1 MSNTNPRYTLYCA
14 PNTYAMGVHAILEET
29 GADYRIEWVKLFA
42 DVPDPAFIA
51 ASPHG
56 RVPALVGPDGAVF
69 ESGAM
74 ALYLAEKYP
83 EAKLLI
89 EAGDSRRGRFLQWMH
104 YLASTLQPDVTL
116 QFHPEFYCQDE
127 CTKAALKQAALN
139 RLDKVLQVIDE
150 ALNPGPWFFG
160 DRLTV
165 VDFCFAMQAVWPQI
179 YPGSIR
185 DYPNISDMVD
195 RFIARSSARK
205 VLIVHEEAWAGA
217 HGSSGGMNSDPA

>member
-1 MSNTNPRYTLYCA
+1 MSSTSPRYTLYCA
-14 PNTYAMGVHAILEET
+14 PNTYAMGVHAILEEI
-29 GADYRIEWVKLFA
+29 GADYRVEWVELFS

-69 ESGAM
+69 ESGAI
-74 ALYLAEKYP
+74 ALYLAEKHP
-83 EAKLLI
+83 QANLLI
-89 EAGDSRRGRFLQWMH
+89 EVGDSRRGRFLQWMH
-104 YLASTLQPDVTL
+104 YLASTLQPEVML
-116 QFHPEFYCQDE
+116 QFHPEFYFEDE
-127 CTKAALKQAALN
+127 ATKAALKQASLN
-139 RLDKVLQVIDE
+139 RLQKVLQVIDE
-150 ALNPGPWFFG
+150 ALEPGPWFFG

-179 YPGSIR
+179 YPVSIR

-195 RFIARSSARK
+195 RFIARPPARK
-205 VLIVHEEAWAGA
+205 VLIVHEETWAGA